1 MNKEQLTNKVNG
13 LSRVIA
19 DRTIDLEKVPN
30 NIIEEYKKYKSEL
43 VELEIKEI
51 NQTIEK

>member
-1 MNKEQLTNKVNG
+1 MNKQQLTNKVNE
-13 LSRVIA
+13 LARVIA
-19 DRTIDLEKVPN
+19 DTTIGFGQVPE